1 MMKETLLEILEEL
14 KPGVDYENETQLIT
28 RQILT
33 SMEVVRLIMM
43 ISDEFDISISPLYI
57 VPENFESVD
66 DMVKLIE
73 KVQDE

>member
-1 MMKETLLEILEEL
+1 MKKTLLEILEEL

>member
-1 MMKETLLEILEEL
+1 VKETLLEILEEL

>member
-1 MMKETLLEILEEL
+1 MKETLLEILEEL

-28 RQILT
+28 HQILT

>member
-1 MMKETLLEILEEL
+1 
-14 KPGVDYENETQLIT
+14 VDYENETQLIT

>member
-1 MMKETLLEILEEL
+1 MRETLLEILEEL

-28 RQILT
+28 HQILT